1 MFEEAL
7 VDYSWKN
14 EESSCLG
21 QGMVEERVRKFIW
34 ERLQKGP
41 ECPVTLES

>member
-14 EESSCLG
+14 EESSCPRPGNGGRKGQKVHLG
-21 QGMVEERVRKFIW
+21 KTR
-34 ERLQKGP
+34 KGP
-41 ECPVTLES
+41 QCPVTLES

>member
-7 VDYSWKN
+7 VDYSCKN
-14 EESSCLG
+14 EESSCPRPGNGGRKGQKVHLG
-21 QGMVEERVRKFIW
+21 KTR
-34 ERLQKGP
+34 KGP

>member
-14 EESSCLG
+14 EESSCPRPGNGKGQKVHLG
-21 QGMVEERVRKFIW
+21 KAT
-34 ERLQKGP
+34 KGP